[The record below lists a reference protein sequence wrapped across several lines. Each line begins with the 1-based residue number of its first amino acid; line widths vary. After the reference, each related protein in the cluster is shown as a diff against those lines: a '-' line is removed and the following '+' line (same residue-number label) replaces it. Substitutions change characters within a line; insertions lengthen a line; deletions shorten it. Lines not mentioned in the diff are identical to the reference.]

1 MVKQRWGVNAMK
13 CPYCGH
19 EETKVVDSRDVDETI
34 RRRRECESCEKR
46 FTSYERIQHVELY
59 VVKKDGRREPYDRSK
74 LLRGIQKACE
84 KRPVGQ
90 DTLESVIDDI
100 EMKLR
105 SSEGVEVKSTKIG
118 EMVMARLKK
127 IDPIAYVRFASVY
140 QEFNDAEAF
149 EKALESLRKLKG

>member
-1 MVKQRWGVNAMK
+1 MK

-34 RRRRECESCEKR
+34 RRRRECESCEQR